1 MRASTPVAAPTGIV
15 TVTVV
20 GVGPQ
25 SVQTLTVVVQ
35 SSGEFG
41 ALVEDASA
49 DGRLVAGK
57 VRVTV
62 VGVGAQ

>member
-1 MRASTPVAAPTGIV
+1 M
-15 TVTVV
+15 TVV

-41 ALVEDASA
+41 ALVEDASP